1 MDVSVAEAKNRLTK
15 LIRAVE
21 EGESI
26 VITRNGKPVAQLA
39 PVPAKRRRVRL
50 GGMKGRVHLLPG
62 WDQPVDLDRFLEGG
76 V

>member
-1 MDVSVAEAKNRLTK
+1 MDVSVAEAKNHLTK

-21 EGESI
+21 EGESVI
-26 VITRNGKPVAQLA
+26 ITRNGKPVAQLTPA
-39 PVPAKRRRVRL
+39 PAKRRRVKF

-62 WDQPVDLDRFLEGG
+62 WDKPVDLDRFLKGG

>member
-15 LIRAVE
+15 LIRAME
-21 EGESI
+21 AGELI
-26 VITRNGKPVAQLA
+26 IITRNGKPVAQLA
-39 PVPAKRRRVRL
+39 PVPAKRRRVKL

-62 WDQPVDLDRFLEGG
+62 WDQPIDLDRFLEGG

>member
-1 MDVSVAEAKNRLTK
+1 MDVSVAEAKNRLPK
-15 LIRAVE
+15 LIRAME

-39 PVPAKRRRVRL
+39 PVPSRRRPVKL

-62 WDQPVDLDRFLEGG
+62 WDQPTDLDRFLEGG
-76 V
+76 L